1 MLLVRLVLLV
11 FLTQLIACRPDRD
24 EEEEF
29 ELDNDGN
36 HFRKFS
42 TILKKATKKYP
53 ESIPAHLCTHILYAF
68 ATISG
73 TSITN
78 TMENDI
84 NTVEGQKVCFLLGF
98 VQ

>member
-42 TILKKATKKYP
+42 TILKKATKNK
-53 ESIPAHLCTHILYAF
+53 
-68 ATISG
+68 
-73 TSITN
+73 
-78 TMENDI
+78 I
-84 NTVEGQKVCFLLGF
+84 NFQPSRSRRLQDNLLF
-98 VQ
+98 Y